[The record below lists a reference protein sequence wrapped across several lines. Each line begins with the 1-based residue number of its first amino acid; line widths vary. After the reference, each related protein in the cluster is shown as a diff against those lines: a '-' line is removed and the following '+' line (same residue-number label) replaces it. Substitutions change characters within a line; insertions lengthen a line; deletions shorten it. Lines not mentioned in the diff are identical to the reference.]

1 MVYGEN
7 SQKAHRPTEN
17 LLLLLGTQITGA
29 VAAQYS
35 LCFLSKVVGK
45 NEFFNLLF

>member
-17 LLLLLGTQITGA
+17 LLLLLRKQITGT

-35 LCFLSKVVGK
+35 LCFLSNVVSK
-45 NEFFNLLF
+45 NEFF